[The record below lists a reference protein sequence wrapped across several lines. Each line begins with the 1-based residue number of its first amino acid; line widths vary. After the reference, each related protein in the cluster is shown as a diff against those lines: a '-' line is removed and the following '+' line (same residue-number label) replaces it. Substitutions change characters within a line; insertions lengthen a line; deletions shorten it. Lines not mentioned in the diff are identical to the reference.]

1 MIVEVLQLVV
11 IVALGWLLYRSQHQ
25 AREALYETSEQ
36 HAAITAALFERLADL
51 ATQAGHCDPH
61 PDLTQLIGLV
71 DRLCQR
77 VQAPDVAVT
86 EHAMSMPVGPMP
98 QPRPDQGYEGLDVF
112 PEVSKEELAERY
124 ASVE

>member
-1 MIVEVLQLVV
+1 MTVQLVELAV
-11 IVALGWLLYRSQHQ
+11 ILAMVLLLCDRHERELEALHVLHDQH
-25 AREALYETSEQ
+25 ARERADQIRL
-36 HAAITAALFERLADL
+36 LADL
-51 ATQAGHCDPH
+51 ATHAGSSDPH
-61 PDLTQLIGLV
+61 PDLTQLISLV

-86 EHAMSMPVGPMP
+86 EHAMTMPVGPMP